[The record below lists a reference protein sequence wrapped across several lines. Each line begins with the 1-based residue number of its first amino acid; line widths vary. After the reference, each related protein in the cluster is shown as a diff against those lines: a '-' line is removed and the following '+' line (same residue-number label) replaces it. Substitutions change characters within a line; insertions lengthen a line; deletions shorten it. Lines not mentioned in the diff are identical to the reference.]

1 MTTQKTYAPD
11 YPRDDAGRILFP
23 PDNKRRRELFVPES
37 FDHPARAQLFMVE
50 ELVKYLS
57 EPGDIICDPFG
68 GSGTLLV
75 GVMLGRSVELLEL
88 IPTYAQLCRKNVDN
102 VYCAMSDPGEYTLDN
117 GETTLVHAAVYEGP
131 NQTLLRSM
139 VEMQAFIF
147 SPPYAGALAS
157 AGGKLADWGGY
168 TREETEKYSDT
179 SELQGNMSPYNLSGF
194 NNFMFNQ
201 EMKKIYKLCLDALK
215 PGGFT
220 AVIIKDRIS
229 AGVKEELGY
238 RAMQDMLSMGYEF
251 HDWQRLYMA
260 GSHYTKYHRSK
271 GTKVIEDEHLIM
283 MRKPA

>member
-1 MTTQKTYAPD
+1 MTTYNFLNLFAPD
-11 YPRDDAGRILFP
+11 YPRDDNGRILFP

-57 EPGDIICDPFG
+57 EPGDLVVDPFG

-75 GVMLGRSVELLEL
+75 GITMNRHVWLIELMETYQDL
-88 IPTYAQLCRKNVDN
+88 ITQNIAHIGGGAL
-102 VYCAMSDPGEYTLDN
+102 YT
-117 GETTLVHAAVYEGP
+117 GP
-131 NQTLLRSM
+131 CQEAIPLMAHNTIDG
-139 VEMQAFIF
+139 VQAFIF

-168 TREETEKYSDT
+168 SREETEKYSDT
-179 SELQGNMSPYNLSGF
+179 TELQGNMSPYNLGGF

-229 AGVKEELGY
+229 QGVKEELGY
-238 RAMQDMLSMGYEF
+238 RAMQDMLGLGYEF

-260 GSHYTKYHRSK
+260 GSHYTKWHRAK
-271 GTKVIEDEHLIM
+271 GTKTIDEEHLVM
-283 MRKPA
+283 MRKPLTC

>member
-1 MTTQKTYAPD
+1 MTTPKLFAID
-11 YPRDDAGRILFP
+11 YPRDDNGRIVFP

-57 EPGDIICDPFG
+57 EPGDLVVDPFG

-75 GVMLGRSVELLEL
+75 GTLHHRDVGFCEL
-88 IPTYAQLCRKNVDN
+88 IPEYQQLIKDN
-102 VYCAMSDPGEYTLDN
+102 IKFMYDN
-117 GETTLVHAAVYEGP
+117 WQSLWSGHIHLGPCQEGIP
-131 NQTLLRSM
+131 TFND
-139 VEMQAFIF
+139 VQAFIF

-168 TREETEKYSDT
+168 TREHTEEYSDT
-179 SELQGNMSPYNLSGF
+179 SAKQGNLSPFNLGGF
-194 NNFMFNQ
+194 NNFMFQQ

-215 PGGFT
+215 PGGYT

-238 RAMQDMLSMGYEF
+238 RTMQDMLGMGYEF
-251 HDWQRLYMA
+251 FDWQRLYMA
-260 GSHYTKYHRSK
+260 GSHYTKWHRSK
-271 GTKVIEDEHLIM
+271 GTKTIDEEHIIM